1 MYIFHYRH
9 QRINP
14 IKVTPPPIIC
24 KIIKVNLIFSS
35 FMLKGDF
42 LKFQFHFSFTSL
54 HCNYVLP

>member
-1 MYIFHYRH
+1 MMYIFHYRH

-24 KIIKVNLIFSS
+24 KIINVNFIFSS

-42 LKFQFHFSFTSL
+42 FKFL
-54 HCNYVLP
+54 LLPYTVITYYLD